1 MLTMQKVFIS
11 SDHAGIELR
20 LVIKLYLDGLGY
32 IVEDYGCVESSIAVD
47 YPDYVQNVVNCV
59 INNTLGFG
67 ILICGT
73 GIGMSIVANRHK
85 KIRAALCYNVEV
97 AKLAREHN
105 NANILCLAARYINY
119 EEAQS
124 IVYKFLTTKFSEGRH
139 VQRIAKI
146 DNCL

>member
-1 MLTMQKVFIS
+1 MQKIFIS

-20 LVIKLYLDGLGY
+20 LVIKLYLSNLGY
-32 IVEDYGCVESSIAVD
+32 VVEDYGCMESSIAVD
-47 YPDYVQNVVNCV
+47 YPDYVQNVVDCV
-59 INNTLGFG
+59 INTLGFG

-73 GIGMSIVANRHK
+73 GIGMSIVANRHR

-105 NANILCLAARYINY
+105 NANVLCLGARYINHG
-119 EEAQS
+119 EAQS
-124 IVYKFLTTKFSEGRH
+124 IVYQFITTKFSEGRH